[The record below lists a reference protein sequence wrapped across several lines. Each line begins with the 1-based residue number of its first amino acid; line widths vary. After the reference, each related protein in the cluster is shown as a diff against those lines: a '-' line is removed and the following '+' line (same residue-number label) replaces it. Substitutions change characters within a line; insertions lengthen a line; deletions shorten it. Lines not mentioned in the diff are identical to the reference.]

1 MDEKQSLQSTSY
13 TLKYSITPKTDFRHK
28 DFILK
33 FQNQSNLKFLKDE
46 QTIKYNG
53 KGYSL
58 IDYATVQ
65 SDKSIPLSCSLFYFE
80 IEILNEGNR
89 CEICLGISDKSMVL
103 KKLCGTVN
111 NSFGYCGDG
120 KKYQED
126 KKEIFGV
133 KFHKNDVVGCGV
145 YLNKKKIFYTINGKF
160 LGYAFENINTFKN
173 VNFFPTVSLHSLNE
187 TIRVNFGLENFKFD
201 IEGFYYEENKEKIE
215 KIYQIKNSMEDLEY
229 IIKDFLV
236 YNQYHETFK
245 MFENEI
251 SQQDGNK
258 NNNEKKDN
266 NDNKNENKN
275 VNENDNKN
283 VNENNNNDNKNNE
296 NNINN
301 ISENN
306 SNNNNINISE
316 NNNNNNINENNI
328 NNNNNENNNKEN
340 NNININNNNINEN
353 NNNNN
358 KMDIDS
364 IEEINTN
371 SNNENNNYNNDIKI
385 LLNQFKTDEEKSKN
399 KEKIIKIEN
408 ERKEIKKLILN
419 KEYEKSIE
427 FFQKNNEKFKTKI
440 EYKKIILC
448 LIILKYLEYLK
459 NSENYIKLYEYLNN
473 LNKEIW
479 DENLNIFIY
488 NNNDEPY
495 EINLNKISTLI
506 CYKDLKQTEYSFFIN
521 KNQTEILL
529 NQINELIFQMNNLNA
544 FSILEKIYKQQNL
557 INNVNAAI
565 FNDNE
570 HIIVNNI

>member
-1 MDEKQSLQSTSY
+1 MDEKPSESTTY
-13 TLKYSITPKTDFRHK
+13 NLKYSITPKTDFRHK

-160 LGYAFENINTFKN
+160 LGYAFEGINTFKN

-215 KIYQIKNSMEDLEY
+215 RIYQIKNTMEDLEY

-236 YNQYHETFK
+236 YNQYHETFV

-251 SQQDGNK
+251 SQRDVNK
-258 NNNEKKDN
+258 LGKENNNNNNE
-266 NDNKNENKN
+266 NKNSNENKN
-275 VNENDNKN
+275 V
-283 VNENNNNDNKNNE
+283 ENNNNNIINE
-296 NNINN
+296 N
-301 ISENN
+301 
-306 SNNNNINISE
+306 NNNNINISE
-316 NNNNNNINENNI
+316 NNNNIN
-328 NNNNNENNNKEN
+328 NNNNNENKNNE
-340 NNININNNNINEN
+340 NNININNEIKNNENSINNNNNINE
-353 NNNNN
+353 NNN

-371 SNNENNNYNNDIKI
+371 SNNNTENNYNNDIKI
-385 LLNQFKTDEEKSKN
+385 LLNQFKTEEEKIKN

-557 INNVNAAI
+557 INNVNQAI

>member
-1 MDEKQSLQSTSY
+1 MDEKPSESTTY
-13 TLKYSITPKTDFRHK
+13 NLKYSITPKTDFRHK

-160 LGYAFENINTFKN
+160 LGYAFEGINTFKN

-215 KIYQIKNSMEDLEY
+215 KIYQIKNTMEDLEY

-236 YNQYHETFK
+236 YNQYHETFV

-251 SQQDGNK
+251 SQRDVNK
-258 NNNEKKDN
+258 LGKENNNNNNE
-266 NDNKNENKN
+266 NKNSNENKN
-275 VNENDNKN
+275 V
-283 VNENNNNDNKNNE
+283 ENNNNNIINE
-296 NNINN
+296 N
-301 ISENN
+301 
-306 SNNNNINISE
+306 NNNNINISE
-316 NNNNNNINENNI
+316 NNNNIN
-328 NNNNNENNNKEN
+328 NNNNNENKNNE
-340 NNININNNNINEN
+340 NNININNEIKNNENSINNNNNINE
-353 NNNNN
+353 NNN

-371 SNNENNNYNNDIKI
+371 SNNNTENNYNNDIKI
-385 LLNQFKTDEEKSKN
+385 LLNQFKTEEEKIKN

-557 INNVNAAI
+557 INNVNQAI

>member
-1 MDEKQSLQSTSY
+1 MDEKPSESTTY
-13 TLKYSITPKTDFRHK
+13 NLKYSITPKTDFRHK

-160 LGYAFENINTFKN
+160 LGYAFEGINTFKN

-215 KIYQIKNSMEDLEY
+215 RIYQIKNTMEDLEY

-236 YNQYHETFK
+236 YNQYHETFV

-251 SQQDGNK
+251 SQRDVNK
-258 NNNEKKDN
+258 LGKDSNNVGE
-266 NDNKNENKN
+266 
-275 VNENDNKN
+275 
-283 VNENNNNDNKNNE
+283 NKNNE
-296 NNINN
+296 NNNNN
-301 ISENN
+301 IINENKNGENN
-306 SNNNNINISE
+306 NNVINENNNNNINISE
-316 NNNNNNINENNI
+316 NNNNI
-328 NNNNNENNNKEN
+328 NNNNNEIKNNE
-340 NNININNNNINEN
+340 NNININNEIKNNENNNNNNNNNNDNNINE
-353 NNNNN
+353 NNN

-371 SNNENNNYNNDIKI
+371 SNNNENNYNNDIKI
-385 LLNQFKTDEEKSKN
+385 LLNQFKTDEEKLKN

-557 INNVNAAI
+557 INNVNQAI

>member
-13 TLKYSITPKTDFRHK
+13 NLKYSITPKTDFRHK

-266 NDNKNENKN
+266 NDNKNENINK
-275 VNENDNKN
+275 ENDNKN

-301 ISENN
+301 ISDKNENN
-306 SNNNNINISE
+306 NKSKIKTTNNYKNDLNYNLKYNKQYKPTTIKIQKNKFLNTNNFLKDSSLNNSENNNKYVINKNIMNKYNNYNAFNSTNS
-316 NNNNNNINENNI
+316 NNNNNNINK
-328 NNNNNENNNKEN
+328 NNKN
-340 NNININNNNINEN
+340 C
-353 NNNNN
+353 
-358 KMDIDS
+358 
-364 IEEINTN
+364 
-371 SNNENNNYNNDIKI
+371 
-385 LLNQFKTDEEKSKN
+385 LNLFSKN
-399 KEKIIKIEN
+399 N
-408 ERKEIKKLILN
+408 FT
-419 KEYEKSIE
+419 SS
-427 FFQKNNEKFKTKI
+427 
-440 EYKKIILC
+440 
-448 LIILKYLEYLK
+448 KY
-459 NSENYIKLYEYLNN
+459 
-473 LNKEIW
+473 
-479 DENLNIFIY
+479 
-488 NNNDEPY
+488 
-495 EINLNKISTLI
+495 
-506 CYKDLKQTEYSFFIN
+506 IN
-521 KNQTEILL
+521 KNFFNLSLSSIQ
-529 NQINELIFQMNNLNA
+529 NQSNISTISIN
-544 FSILEKIYKQQNL
+544 SKITNK
-557 INNVNAAI
+557 
-565 FNDNE
+565 
-570 HIIVNNI
+570 

>member
-1 MDEKQSLQSTSY
+1 
-13 TLKYSITPKTDFRHK
+13 
-28 DFILK
+28 
-33 FQNQSNLKFLKDE
+33 
-46 QTIKYNG
+46 
-53 KGYSL
+53 
-58 IDYATVQ
+58 
-65 SDKSIPLSCSLFYFE
+65 
-80 IEILNEGNR
+80 
-89 CEICLGISDKSMVL
+89 
-103 KKLCGTVN
+103 
-111 NSFGYCGDG
+111 
-120 KKYQED
+120 
-126 KKEIFGV
+126 
-133 KFHKNDVVGCGV
+133 
-145 YLNKKKIFYTINGKF
+145 
-160 LGYAFENINTFKN
+160 
-173 VNFFPTVSLHSLNE
+173 
-187 TIRVNFGLENFKFD
+187 
-201 IEGFYYEENKEKIE
+201 
-215 KIYQIKNSMEDLEY
+215 
-229 IIKDFLV
+229 
-236 YNQYHETFK
+236 
-245 MFENEI
+245 
-251 SQQDGNK
+251 
-258 NNNEKKDN
+258 
-266 NDNKNENKN
+266 
-275 VNENDNKN
+275 
-283 VNENNNNDNKNNE
+283 
-296 NNINN
+296 
-301 ISENN
+301 
-306 SNNNNINISE
+306 
-316 NNNNNNINENNI
+316 
-328 NNNNNENNNKEN
+328 
-340 NNININNNNINEN
+340 
-353 NNNNN
+353 
-358 KMDIDS
+358 MDIDS

-371 SNNENNNYNNDIKI
+371 SNNNENNYNNDIKI
-385 LLNQFKTDEEKSKN
+385 LLNQFKTDEEKLKN

-557 INNVNAAI
+557 INNVNQAI

>member
-13 TLKYSITPKTDFRHK
+13 NLKYSITPKTDFRHK

-160 LGYAFENINTFKN
+160 LGYAFEGINTFKN

-215 KIYQIKNSMEDLEY
+215 RIYQIKNTMEDLEY

-236 YNQYHETFK
+236 YNQYHETFV

-251 SQQDGNK
+251 SQRDVNKLGNDS
-258 NNNEKKDN
+258 NNVGE
-266 NDNKNENKN
+266 
-275 VNENDNKN
+275 
-283 VNENNNNDNKNNE
+283 NKNNE
-296 NNINN
+296 NNNNN
-301 ISENN
+301 IINENKNGENN
-306 SNNNNINISE
+306 NNVINENNNNNINISE
-316 NNNNNNINENNI
+316 NNNNI
-328 NNNNNENNNKEN
+328 NNNNNENKNNE
-340 NNININNNNINEN
+340 NNININNEIKNNENNNNNNNNNNNDNNINE
-353 NNNNN
+353 NNN

-371 SNNENNNYNNDIKI
+371 SNNNENNYNNDIKI
-385 LLNQFKTDEEKSKN
+385 LLNQFKTDEEKLKN

>member
-1 MDEKQSLQSTSY
+1 MDEKPSESTTY
-13 TLKYSITPKTDFRHK
+13 NLKYSITPKTDFRHK

-160 LGYAFENINTFKN
+160 LGYAFEGINTFKN

-215 KIYQIKNSMEDLEY
+215 RIYQIKNTMEDLEY

-236 YNQYHETFK
+236 YNQYHETFV

-251 SQQDGNK
+251 SQRDVNKLGKENNNNNNENK
-258 NNNEKKDN
+258 NNEN
-266 NDNKNENKN
+266 NNNIIINENKN
-275 VNENDNKN
+275 VENNN
-283 VNENNNNDNKNNE
+283 NNIINENNNNNNNISENNNNINNNNNNENKNNE
-296 NNINN
+296 NNININ
-301 ISENN
+301 NEIKNNEN
-306 SNNNNINISE
+306 
-316 NNNNNNINENNI
+316 NNNNNNINE
-328 NNNNNENNNKEN
+328 
-340 NNININNNNINEN
+340 
-353 NNNNN
+353 NNN

-371 SNNENNNYNNDIKI
+371 SNNNNNENNYNNDIKI
-385 LLNQFKTDEEKSKN
+385 LLNQFKTDEEKIKN

-557 INNVNAAI
+557 INNVNQAI

>member
-13 TLKYSITPKTDFRHK
+13 NLKYSITPKTDFRHK

-126 KKEIFGV
+126 KKEIFGI
-133 KFHKNDVVGCGV
+133 KFHKNDVVGCGF

-160 LGYAFENINTFKN
+160 LGYAFEGINTFKN

-215 KIYQIKNSMEDLEY
+215 RIYQIKNTMEDLEY

-236 YNQYHETFK
+236 YNQYHETFV

-251 SQQDGNK
+251 SQRDVNKLGNDS
-258 NNNEKKDN
+258 NNVGE
-266 NDNKNENKN
+266 
-275 VNENDNKN
+275 
-283 VNENNNNDNKNNE
+283 NKNNE
-296 NNINN
+296 NNNNN
-301 ISENN
+301 IINENKNGENN
-306 SNNNNINISE
+306 NNVINENNNNNINISE
-316 NNNNNNINENNI
+316 NNNSI
-328 NNNNNENNNKEN
+328 NNNNNENKNNE
-340 NNININNNNINEN
+340 NNININNEIKNNENNNNNNNNNNNDNNINE
-353 NNNNN
+353 NNN

-371 SNNENNNYNNDIKI
+371 SNNNENNYNNDIKI
-385 LLNQFKTDEEKSKN
+385 LLNQFKTDEEKLKN